1 MANYQES
8 RVKLTKT
15 QPHKLKSAVTK
26 KKKTKIILTINKKTL
41 KMKHCHMNY
50 Y

>member
-8 RVKLTKT
+8 RIKLTKT
-15 QPHKLKSAVTK
+15 QPHKLKSAVT

>member
-26 KKKTKIILTINKKTL
+26 KKNKNNINNK
-41 KMKHCHMNY
+41 
-50 Y
+50 

>member
-26 KKKTKIILTINKKTL
+26 KKKQK
-41 KMKHCHMNY
+41 
-50 Y
+50 